1 MNWLSGT
8 NENKI
13 YHNISPNEQMAPPE
27 LLAHAE
33 AFHSNVPSLSLK
45 PVIPSPLKRHATM
58 ANAPIA
64 NSNFGQAYSNFGQ
77 VAHLATED
85 YMPRKTLHADNDLT
99 SKKEPNL
106 AQQTATSI
114 IQQDLKSIIQ
124 ELKIIE
130 AKDLASKGRPAK
142 EAITEEAHGSRS
154 IDVRMSKNLFLDAL
168 ELGEK
173 FGEIPMIEPFFC
185 YFEDILES
193 RETFREF

>member
-1 MNWLSGT
+1 
-8 NENKI
+8 
-13 YHNISPNEQMAPPE
+13 MAPPE

-33 AFHSNVPSLSLK
+33 ALHSNSPSPSSK
-45 PVIPSPLKRHATM
+45 PEIPSPFKRHATM
-58 ANAPIA
+58 ANGPIA
-64 NSNFGQAYSNFGQ
+64 ISNFGQAYSNFNQ
-77 VAHLATED
+77 AAHLASEGH
-85 YMPRKTLHADNDLT
+85 MPRKTLHAYNDLT
-99 SKKEPNL
+99 SKKEPNFV
-106 AQQTATSI
+106 QQTATSI
-114 IQQDLKSIIQ
+114 IQQDVNSIIQ

-130 AKDLASKGRPAK
+130 AKELASKGRPAK

-173 FGEIPMIEPFFC
+173 FEEIPMIEPFFC